1 MLQQIETKGTAP
13 SEEQITAL
21 RAVIDKLARVLTEEN
36 QLLESGT
43 NNDHSSFITAKN
55 QILKELMMTH
65 KSVSI
70 KMLPPAVL
78 GDLQAA
84 RKLVDRNQKLL
95 GLQVKALNDV
105 TDFLTKT
112 AISEQ
117 GDGTYSR
124 DHQ

>member
-1 MLQQIETKGTAP
+1 MLQQLETKSTAP

-21 RAVIDKLARVLTEEN
+21 RAMLEKLSRVLTDEN
-36 QLLESGT
+36 QLLESGA
-43 NNDHSSFITAKN
+43 NGDHSNFITAKN

-70 KMLPPAVL
+70 TLLPPAVL
-78 GDLQAA
+78 GELQAA

-95 GLQVKALNDV
+95 SLQVKALNDV

-124 DHQ
+124 EHQ